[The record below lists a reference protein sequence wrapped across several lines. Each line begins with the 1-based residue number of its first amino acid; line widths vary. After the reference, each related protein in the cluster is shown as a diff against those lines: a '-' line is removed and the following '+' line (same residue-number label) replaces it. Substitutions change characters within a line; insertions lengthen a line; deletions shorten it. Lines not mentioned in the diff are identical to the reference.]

1 MPTSNSLMTQWI
13 KDPALS
19 VLQLSW
25 LLCQGFDFLAQEISH
40 AVVEDKKKKKKKTTS
55 SSMINFYYSLSIKIN
70 SDFKSTQVLLLCD
83 SLSYPNHCFKSKRA
97 YLFNKFVTICHKKIK
112 KFTNKLQ

>member
-40 AVVEDKKKKKKKTTS
+40 AVVEAK
-55 SSMINFYYSLSIKIN
+55 
-70 SDFKSTQVLLLCD
+70 
-83 SLSYPNHCFKSKRA
+83 
-97 YLFNKFVTICHKKIK
+97 
-112 KFTNKLQ
+112 